1 MEGFLVLA
9 VIAGL
14 VLAVWIV
21 GRETSR
27 QKHLKMTFDFNNRLL
42 DRSSMKDFTEF
53 LQTDQGTKFIESLTI
68 EREASGPSESML
80 RAIRT
85 GAVLVS
91 LGLGLLFV
99 GEFHRFEG
107 REAITAAGIVSLAV
121 GVGFLVSCGVSYRL
135 ARTLGVLDK
144 NERRTP

>member
-1 MEGFLVLA
+1 MEGFWA
-9 VIAGL
+9 VAIIAGL
-14 VLAVWIV
+14 VLAIWIV
-21 GRETSR
+21 GREMSR
-27 QKHLKMTFDFNNRLL
+27 QQHLKMTFDFNNRLL

-99 GEFHRFEG
+99 GWYLRFEG
-107 REAITAAGIVSLAV
+107 REAMTAAGVVSLAV
-121 GVGFLVSCGVSYRL
+121 GVGFLASCGVSYRL

-144 NERRTP
+144 NERRTL